1 MNNQR
6 SPRRPTLPKWLK
18 FFLTIIAAAIIAL
31 FFVEILNDPGMS
43 NTLQQILALLA
54 FLVCVIWFAFGS
66 SWDRR
71 TRLKGTVAIVSAV
84 ALFFTFFRLASVTG
98 ALLPTFEPRFG
109 GSSWRGLEAPQSGTR
124 AVDLET
130 TSDYDFGGFLGT
142 NRDLKVPG
150 IRLDIER
157 LGEPPELLWRQP
169 IGAGLGGFAVVN
181 GYASTL
187 EQREDG
193 EWATLY
199 EVDTGKIAWATKIDS
214 ETFASVVA
222 SDGPR
227 STPIIDDGR
236 VYVMGNSGRL
246 VALDGS
252 TGKQVWER
260 NLREEASFSIEQERS
275 LLGYGRPN
283 SPFVHA
289 DLLLAPVGG
298 ADGAFV
304 SLAAFN
310 KNSGETVWQGGSNQ
324 ISGSSPNVAT
334 LRGVQQALIVNE
346 GFVNGYDLTDGR
358 ELWAIPWPG
367 RTNADTSSSQV
378 VPIAP
383 DRVFVSRG
391 YGHGAGLYQLSS
403 REGGTFSATP
413 VWESSRVL
421 RTKFSNVTVHEGHL
435 YGLSEGVL
443 ECVDLETGERVWK
456 HGRYGHG
463 QMLQVDTLLVVL
475 SEEGEVFFIE
485 ATPNR
490 RDNVL
495 GHFQAIEG
503 QTWNNFAIAGDRLVV
518 RNGREA
524 AVYRLPII

>member
-1 MNNQR
+1 MTTPK
-6 SPRRPTLPKWLK
+6 PRPSRFPLWLK
-18 FFLTIIAAAIIAL
+18 IFWAVVLVGIVIL
-31 FFVEILNDPGMS
+31 FFVEILNDPAMS
-43 NTLQQILALLA
+43 NTVQQLLGLVA
-54 FLVCVIWFAFGS
+54 FSVSLCWFAFTS
-66 SWDRR
+66 RWSKRI
-71 TRLKGTVAIVSAV
+71 RLVGLLSVAGAV
-84 ALFFTFFRLASVTG
+84 GLFFVFFRLASITG

-109 GSSWRGLEAPQSGTR
+109 GTTWRGLEAPQGDSR
-124 AVDLET
+124 VVDLET
-130 TSDYDFGGFLGT
+130 TSDYDFGGFLGP

-150 IRLDIER
+150 IKLDVDQ
-157 LGEPPELLWRQP
+157 LSTSPEQLWRQP

-181 GYASTL
+181 GYAATL

-199 EVDTGKIAWATKIDS
+199 DVDNGNVAWATKIDS
-214 ETFASVVA
+214 EVYASVVA

-236 VYVMGNSGRL
+236 VYLMGNSGRL

-252 TGKQVWER
+252 TGKLVWER
-260 NLREEASFSIEQERS
+260 NFREEAGLSIEQERG

-283 SPFVHA
+283 SPFTHGDRVF
-289 DLLLAPVGG
+289 APVGG
-298 ADGAFV
+298 AEGSFV
-304 SLAAFN
+304 SLAALN
-310 KNSGETVWQGGSNQ
+310 KNTGETVWQSGSNQ

-334 LRGVQQALIVNE
+334 LNGVEQALIVNQ

-367 RTNADTSSSQV
+367 RTNADTTSSQA

-391 YGHGAGLYQLSS
+391 YGHGAGLYQLKPTQNG
-403 REGGTFSATP
+403 RFEAQP

-443 ECVDLETGERVWK
+443 ECVDLETGKRVWK

-463 QMLQVDTLLVVL
+463 QMLQVDTVLVVL

-485 ATPNR
+485 ATPDR
-490 RDNVL
+490 KDNVL

-524 AVYRLPII
+524 AVYRLPIS